1 MGRQHGDVVTLV
13 FAVDLATRTGFA
25 RGRVGEQ
32 PVSGSIRFAQHNSRE
47 SAIFADALRWI
58 SQELEP
64 QPRPDILILESM
76 LPPEAMRGATTRAV
90 RDRLAGLHGIVKGVA
105 QLRGIGEI
113 AEATVGNIRGHFIGD
128 RTAKRVRAKNET
140 MARCRALGWPCADD
154 NAGDALALWSYACA
168 LIDPTWAVQVSPLFN
183 RKLRVVAA

>member
-1 MGRQHGDVVTLV
+1 MTLIL
-13 FAVDLATRTGFA
+13 AIDLATRCGFA
-25 RGRVGEQ
+25 RGCVGEL
-32 PVSGSIRFAQHNSRE
+32 PIAGSVRFGKHNSRD

-64 QPRPDILILESM
+64 QPRPDIVIIEAM
-76 LPPEAMRGATTRAV
+76 LPPDAMRGATSRAV

-105 QLRGIGEI
+105 HLRGIGEI

-128 RTAKRVRAKNET
+128 RSLKRDKAKRAVIE
-140 MARCRALGWPCADD
+140 RCRALGWECSGPD
-154 NAGDALALWSYACA
+154 AGDALALWSYACA

-183 RKLRVVAA
+183 RKLRVVA